1 MEDSQ
6 AAVFLL
12 IGMLMEVF
20 LVGAVEIKPKQY
32 DNKTRGTKGSR
43 DVKKFHQDFCV
54 QGWDG
59 PMLNAEGRMHG
70 RE

>member
-1 MEDSQ
+1 M
-6 AAVFLL
+6 
-12 IGMLMEVF
+12 
-20 LVGAVEIKPKQY
+20 GAVEIKPKQY